1 MDSPSSP
8 AAPSGP
14 AILGMLLNA
23 VANLPR
29 EPSTDVLLTQA
40 FLQADAEALRSQEF
54 SSGLAACLARLRY
67 PGDEETRAQDVAQW
81 VVLFT
86 DPVGGPLLSDARLTP
101 EQRMANLSFF
111 LLRPEL
117 PLDLLAAYGGNL
129 TSAAA
134 HEAQLALQA
143 LQPEQVAPIA
153 RFPVALVARMP
164 ELAAM
169 TQAVDAQALSV
180 LVPHVLRPDQAARFL
195 QSLADEVFGA
205 VQEESPVSAARRAF
219 AEVAAEGL
227 RGLASR
233 LEAETDPRQVA
244 QVLVLGGLQHQAF
257 FQNLGPFTEDALA
270 RREQPPGTVSAVEGV
285 GRELSA
291 TGVRLLGMALGGPVG
306 MAAAGRIFRSA
317 TRAVEGLSAGGRLP
331 LGALAGE
338 VLGIPGLGLAPRAL
352 GEVVAALTQLY
363 AVQLSGLGDEAAMQ
377 VEDLMPLL
385 LRGEVE
391 GLGAGWAALLENPGR
406 VEALR
411 SADAEA
417 RAEVLRVLFVGGGVG
432 AFSWDAVTPALMAHG
447 EALWGYALPAET
459 PPADAAVRVAAS
471 AARALAVLANDEL
484 MDALRTGQLSPA
496 EALVEARELGASL
509 FEGGTDPAD
518 PALTAA
524 MLGALAPPVPIDDT
538 VEDDESPLD
547 DETP

>member
-1 MDSPSSP
+1 MENPSTP

-14 AILGMLLNA
+14 AIMGLLLHA

-67 PGDEETRAQDVAQW
+67 PGDEETRAQDAAQW
-81 VVLFT
+81 VVLFA
-86 DPVGGPLLSDARLTP
+86 DPVGGPLLSDPGLTP
-101 EQRMANLSFF
+101 EQRLANLAFF

-143 LQPEQVAPIA
+143 LLPEQVAPIA
-153 RFPVALVARMP
+153 RFPVALVARLP
-164 ELAAM
+164 ELSAM
-169 TQAVDAQALSV
+169 TQPVDAQALSV
-180 LVPHVLRPDQAARFL
+180 LVPHVLRPDQGARFL

-205 VQEESPVSAARRAF
+205 VLEDSPVSASQRAF
-219 AEVAAEGL
+219 AEMAAEGL
-227 RGLASR
+227 RALASR
-233 LEAETDPRQVA
+233 LEADTDPRQVA
-244 QVLVLGGLQHQAF
+244 QILVLGGLQHQAF
-257 FQNLGPFTEDALA
+257 FQNLAPFTEDALA
-270 RREQPPGTVSAVEGV
+270 QREQSPGAVSAVDGV
-285 GRELSA
+285 ARQLSA
-291 TGVRLLGMALGGPVG
+291 TGVGLIGMALGGPIG
-306 MAAAGRIFRSA
+306 MASAGRIFRSV
-317 TRAVEGLSAGGRLP
+317 TRAVDGLMAGGRLP

-338 VLGIPGLGLAPRAL
+338 VLGIPGLGVAPRAL

-363 AVQLSGLGDEAAMQ
+363 AVQLSGLGDEAATLL
-377 VEDLMPLL
+377 EDLMPLL

-391 GLGAGWAALLENPGR
+391 GLGAAWAALLDNPER

-417 RAEVLRVLFVGGGVG
+417 RAEVLRVLFVGGGMG
-432 AFSWDAVTPALMAHG
+432 AFSWDAVTPELMAHSQTLFG
-447 EALWGYALPAET
+447 HALPAET
-459 PPADAAVRVAAS
+459 PPADAAVLLASS

-484 MDALRTGQLSPA
+484 LDTLRAGQLSPA

-509 FEGGTDPAD
+509 FEGGTEPAD

-524 MLGALAPPVPIDDT
+524 MLGALAPPVSIDDT
-538 VEDDESPLD
+538 VEADESP
-547 DETP
+547 

>member
-1 MDSPSSP
+1 MEGSSTP

-14 AILGMLLNA
+14 AIMGLLLHA

-67 PGDEETRAQDVAQW
+67 PGDEETRAQDAAQW
-81 VVLFT
+81 VVLFA
-86 DPVGGPLLSDARLTP
+86 DPVGGSLLIDPRLTP
-101 EQRMANLSFF
+101 EQRLANLAFF

-129 TSAAA
+129 TSATA

-143 LQPEQVAPIA
+143 LLPEQVAPIA
-153 RFPVALVARMP
+153 RFPVALVARLP
-164 ELAAM
+164 ELSAM
-169 TQAVDAQALSV
+169 TQPVDAQALSV
-180 LVPHVLRPDQAARFL
+180 LVPHVLRPDQGARFL

-205 VQEESPVSAARRAF
+205 VLEDSPVSAPQRAF
-219 AEVAAEGL
+219 AKMAAEGIRAL
-227 RGLASR
+227 TSR
-233 LEAETDPRQVA
+233 LEADTDPRQVA
-244 QVLVLGGLQHQAF
+244 QILVLGGLQHQAF
-257 FQNLGPFTEDALA
+257 FQNLPPFTEDALA
-270 RREQPPGTVSAVEGV
+270 QRERPLGTVSAVDGV
-285 GRELSA
+285 ARQLSA
-291 TGVRLLGMALGGPVG
+291 TGVGLIGMALGGPIG
-306 MAAAGRIFRSA
+306 MASAGRIFRSV
-317 TRAVEGLSAGGRLP
+317 TQAVDGLMAGGRLP

-338 VLGIPGLGLAPRAL
+338 VLGIPGLGVAPRAL

-363 AVQLSGLGDEAAMQ
+363 AVQLSGLGDEAATLL
-377 VEDLMPLL
+377 EDLMPLL

-391 GLGAGWAALLENPGR
+391 GLGAAWAALLDSPER
-406 VEALR
+406 VEAFR

-417 RAEVLRVLFVGGGVG
+417 RAEALRVLFVGGGMG
-432 AFSWDAVTPALMAHG
+432 AFSWDAVTSELMAHSHTLFG
-447 EALWGYALPAET
+447 HALPAET
-459 PPADAAVRVAAS
+459 PPADAAVLLASS

-484 MDALRTGQLSPA
+484 LDTLRAGQLSPA

-509 FEGGTDPAD
+509 FEGGTEPAD

-524 MLGALAPPVPIDDT
+524 MLGALAPPVSIDDT
-538 VEDDESPLD
+538 VEADESP
-547 DETP
+547 